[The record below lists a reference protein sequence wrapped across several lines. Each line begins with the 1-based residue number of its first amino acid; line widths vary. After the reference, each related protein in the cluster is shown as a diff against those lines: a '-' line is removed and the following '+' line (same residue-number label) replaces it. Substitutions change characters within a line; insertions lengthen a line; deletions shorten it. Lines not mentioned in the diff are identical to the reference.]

1 QGGKEV
7 TDTKEEFV
15 AKVLKG
21 IKQIKEEKKLARIST
36 SWYFIDKY
44 NRRGRLRAK
53 RTKQGRK
60 P

>member
-1 QGGKEV
+1 MTDSKEA
-7 TDTKEEFV
+7 FV
-15 AKVLKG
+15 AKVTKG
-21 IKQIKEEKKLARIST
+21 IKQLKEEKKLARIST

-44 NRRGRLRAK
+44 NRRVRLMAK